1 MDSQTLGG
9 KDEQIEYQ
17 HNPDRRIN
25 RYYFSQARY
34 ARYVRLVTSI
44 LTTGMVFDEMEAYG
58 ICKYDTLIVH

>member
-1 MDSQTLGG
+1 MVSQTLRGN
-9 KDEQIEYQ
+9 DEQIEYQ

-44 LTTGMVFDEMEAYG
+44 HTTGMVFDEVEAYG
-58 ICKYDTLIVH
+58 FCKYNTLIVR